1 LKVINKTTE
10 QIIEVEDNHFV
21 QVLSKQGWDE
31 LVLPTT
37 VQEYIDAG
45 GYVPVKEEKKVV
57 KTQVRKTRKKAT
69 TKVNS

>member
-1 LKVINKTTE
+1 MKVINKTTE